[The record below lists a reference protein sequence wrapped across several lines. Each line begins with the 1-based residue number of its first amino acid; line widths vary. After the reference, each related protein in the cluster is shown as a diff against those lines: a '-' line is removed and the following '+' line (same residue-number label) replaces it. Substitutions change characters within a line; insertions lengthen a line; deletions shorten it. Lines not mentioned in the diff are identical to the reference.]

1 MPTRDFE
8 HAADRSTDPSEAG
21 VSSGRTSEPEL
32 RTVGRSVPRLEGVA
46 KVTGRAEYIHNL
58 RLPGMLYGKISR
70 SSVAHGRIV
79 RIDPSAALALDGVHA
94 VVTIE
99 DVLKLVPH
107 PYYGPA
113 FHDQPILAHG
123 KVRHVGEPVA
133 VALATNPH
141 VAEEAAD
148 LIEIEYEPL
157 EPVFDEVA
165 AAQPDAPIIH
175 DALQP
180 AGMFTD
186 LKYLA
191 GRSGTNVALDSRVR
205 RGDVARG
212 FAEADHIF
220 EHTFRTGKVMHAT
233 FEPMVTVAE
242 LNEPNGLTIHTASQS
257 PSFVR
262 AEVSRLL
269 GWSENRLRVRTAFL
283 GGGFGAKLYI
293 KLEALVAV
301 CTLIVGRP
309 VRIALT
315 MDEQFYTITKH
326 GATVRMKTGVKNDGR
341 MIAREV
347 ETYWNG
353 GAYADVGPRVTQKS
367 GFTAAGPYDIE
378 HIALDNYAVYTNEPP
393 AGALRGFGISQLV
406 WAYERQADIIASALG
421 IDPIEF
427 RRRNALRDGR
437 PHATGTIMS
446 DVGIDAVLDMLE
458 RRMEW
463 HRPFDRGSGTIRR
476 GRGVAIGIK
485 ACISPTTSVAMVL
498 VHGDGSCALHCGT
511 VDMGQASDT
520 AMAQIVSEVLGIAT
534 ESVHVVHPD
543 TDATP
548 YDMATL
554 GSRSTFHM
562 GNAVR
567 AAAEDARAQLLRI
580 AATTLNSD
588 PLELECVDAEVVSS
602 RGARMTLRE
611 IMLARF
617 AMQAGTIVGVGS
629 YMPSYEKAD
638 PQTGQS
644 PNITP
649 FWMLGG
655 AGAEIAVDTETGRIE
670 VTKLVNVA
678 DVGRAINPASV
689 ERQLVGAAIMQVGFT
704 LFEEMI
710 ISDGQVVN
718 ASLADYKIPGF
729 LDVPRDVSAGFVEV
743 PHRHGPYGAKGVGE
757 TGVFSPSPAIANALY
772 DAVGVIVRDLPL
784 TPERVFRAI
793 REAEN
798 RPLGDE

>member
-1 MPTRDFE
+1 V
-8 HAADRSTDPSEAG
+8 A
-21 VSSGRTSEPEL
+21 
-32 RTVGRSVPRLEGVA
+32 VGQSVPRLEGRA
-46 KVTGRAEYIHNL
+46 KVTGSAEYIHHL
-58 RLPGMLYGKISR
+58 RLTGMLHGKIHR
-70 SSVAHGRIV
+70 STVAHGRIA
-79 RIDPSAALALDGVHA
+79 RIDPSAALVLPGVHA
-94 VVTIE
+94 VITIQ
-99 DVLKLVPH
+99 DVLTLVPD

-113 FHDQPILAHG
+113 FHDQPILAHE

-133 VALATNPH
+133 VALAIDPH

-148 LIEIEYEPL
+148 LIHVEYDPL
-157 EPVFDEVA
+157 DPVFDEVA
-165 AAQPDAPIIH
+165 AARPGAPIIH
-175 DALQP
+175 DVLRP

-186 LKYLA
+186 LKHLG
-191 GRSGTNVALDSRVR
+191 GRSGTNVALDSRLR
-205 RGDVARG
+205 RGDIASG
-212 FAEADHIF
+212 FASADRVF

-233 FEPMVTVAE
+233 FEPMVSLAE
-242 LNEPNGLTIHTASQS
+242 MNGDGLTIHTASQS

-269 GWSENRLRVRTAFL
+269 GWAENRVRVRTAYL

-301 CTLIVGRP
+301 CALLVRKP
-309 VRIALT
+309 VRIALS

-326 GATVRMKTGVKNDGR
+326 GATVRIKTGVTNDGR

-353 GAYADVGPRVTQKS
+353 GAYADIGPRVTQKS

-378 HIALDNYAVYTNEPP
+378 HVSLDNYAVYTNEPP

-406 WAYERQADIIASALG
+406 WAYERQADIIARELG

-427 RRRNALRDGR
+427 RRRNVLRSGR
-437 PHATGTIMS
+437 VHATGTIVS
-446 DVGIDAVLDMLE
+446 DMETDAVLDLLE
-458 RRMEW
+458 QRMDW
-463 HRPFDRGSGTIRR
+463 RRPFDRGTGTIRR
-476 GRGVAIGIK
+476 GRGVAIGLK
-485 ACISPTTSVAMVL
+485 ACISPTTSVATVVL
-498 VHGDGSCALHCGT
+498 YGDGSCALHCGT

-520 AMAQIVSEVLGIAT
+520 AMAQMVSEVLGILT
-534 ESVHVVHPD
+534 ESVRVVHPD
-543 TDATP
+543 TDVTP

-562 GNAVR
+562 GHAVR
-567 AAAEDARAQLLRI
+567 AAAEDVRGQVLRI
-580 AATTLNSD
+580 AATSLDAD
-588 PLELECVDAEVVSS
+588 PSELECLDAEVVST

-629 YMPSYEKAD
+629 YTPPYTKPD
-638 PQTGQS
+638 PVTGQS
-644 PNITP
+644 PGITP

-655 AGAEIAVDTETGRIE
+655 AGAEISVDTETGRIE

-689 ERQLVGAAIMQVGFT
+689 DRQLTGAAIMQLGFT
-704 LFEEMI
+704 LFEEMVF
-710 ISDGQVVN
+710 SDGQVVN

-729 LDVPRDVSAGFVEV
+729 LDLPRDLSAAYVEV
-743 PHRHGPYGAKGVGE
+743 PHTHGPYGAKGVGE

-772 DAVGVIVRDLPL
+772 DAVGVVVRELPL
-784 TPERVFRAI
+784 TPERVLRAI
-793 REAEN
+793 REAEG
-798 RPLGDE
+798 RPLG